1 MRAVK
6 EWRVELMIG
15 EDDGRTYAEARL
27 VTELGDRI
35 VGTGRAFVSPHDYDV
50 PEIGD
55 EVAVARA
62 LRDLGGQLLAVASA
76 DIAEV
81 TLDRVHLTR

>member
-6 EWRVELMIG
+6 EWRVDLMIG
-15 EDDGRTYAEARL
+15 EDDGRTYAEAQLR
-27 VTELGDRI
+27 TELGDRV
-35 VGTGRAFVSPHDYDV
+35 VGTGRAFVSPDDYDV

-62 LRDLGGQLLAVASA
+62 LRDLGAQLLAVASA
-76 DIAEV
+76 DITEV
-81 TLDRVHLTR
+81 TRDRVQLTR

>member
-15 EDDGRTYAEARL
+15 EDDGRTYAEAQL

-35 VGTGRAFVSPHDYDV
+35 VGTGRAFVSPDDYDV

-62 LRDLGGQLLAVASA
+62 LHDLGAQLLAVASA
-76 DIAEV
+76 DITEV
-81 TLDRVHLTR
+81 TRDRVQLTR

>member
-6 EWRVELMIG
+6 QWRVDIMLG
-15 EDDGRTYAEARL
+15 ENDGQTYAEARL
-27 VTELGDRI
+27 VTEIGDSI
-35 VGTGRAFVSPHDYDV
+35 IGVGRATVSPHDYDI

-62 LRDLGGQLLAVASA
+62 LRDLGNRLLHTASD
-76 DIAEV
+76 DISGV
-81 TLDRVHLTR
+81 TLSDVELTH